1 MGLSY
6 AYLTDESNWQLT
18 GQGSSL
24 SLSLAMKQNHNEE
37 YYRYLITLVNREAA
51 DEWWRTI
58 SNFPKYAGTLNESPP
73 TFTPIT
79 QAK

>member
-51 DEWWRTI
+51 DE
-58 SNFPKYAGTLNESPP
+58 
-73 TFTPIT
+73 
-79 QAK
+79 